1 MSAFA
6 ALTVGAEDDG
16 ARLDRWFARHFPA
29 VGRRELYRL
38 LRTGQIRIDGKR
50 ARIDARIAAGQALR
64 VPPQIRGAA
73 RAPSSAPAPE
83 TGAAARDLR
92 ARVLYRDDAV
102 VAIDKPAGLA
112 VQGGSGQ
119 ARHVDGLASALRFGA
134 EQPPRLVHRLDKD
147 TSGVLVLART
157 AEAARR
163 LAGLFREGR
172 AAKLYWALVAG
183 APRPAEGEIDAR
195 LAKFGAGAG
204 ARMACDPSGRRAV
217 TRYRTLDRAGRR
229 AAWLELAPLTGRTH
243 QLRVH
248 CAGLGAPILGDRKY
262 GGDASAGA
270 APRLCLHA
278 RSLRI
283 PGLPPIA
290 APPPVHFRETVER
303 FGFAPGRDS

>member
-1 MSAFA
+1 MSAFT
-6 ALTVGAEDDG
+6 ALTVGAEDGG

-50 ARIDARIAAGQALR
+50 ARIDARLAAGQALR

-73 RAPSSAPAPE
+73 RAASARAPE
-83 TGAAARDLR
+83 TCAAARDLC

-163 LAGLFREGR
+163 LTGMFREGR

-183 APRPAEGEIDAR
+183 APRPAEGAIEAR
-195 LAKFGAGAG
+195 LAKRGAGAG
-204 ARMACDPSGRRAV
+204 ARMACDPAGRRAV

-248 CAGLGAPILGDRKY
+248 CAELGAPILGDRKY
-262 GGDASAGA
+262 GGDASTA
-270 APRLCLHA
+270 AARRLCLHA

-290 APPPVHFRETVER
+290 APPPVHFRETFER
-303 FGFAPGRDS
+303 FGFASGREL